1 MSAWS
6 LLRTEEQDYKEQQA
20 PQAAPEDEVTSTFT
34 HNPQLQDTGWER
46 NEQWPFW
53 ERQNTGR
60 EVWGGG
66 GGGGN
71 NTTKE
76 KGKRERYR
84 QTKVRA
90 FIKSHQIVFLSY
102 QPASKPSAI

>member
-20 PQAAPEDEVTSTFT
+20 PQAPPEDEVTSTFT

-53 ERQNTGR
+53 KRQNAGR
-60 EVWGGG
+60 VGLVGASGTIQQRRE
-66 GGGGN
+66 
-71 NTTKE
+71 KE
-76 KGKRERYR
+76 KGKRE
-84 QTKVRA
+84 KVWA
-90 FIKSHQIVFLSY
+90 DKSKSIH
-102 QPASKPSAI
+102 